1 MIWETLFRLEAKV
14 MTYDHI
20 RNMLKLQ
27 EQLRANSLPHV
38 RALQTL
44 TENQHHMMQ
53 RFYLPEVSGAI
64 SLLQQLDNTLSN
76 VMDRYHVQMREIH
89 RSFETVSNSWVDPEN
104 KLKSLYGF
112 VALKGIGHALNAMR
126 PFEAGLTEALRIDIG
141 DWRDDIKWPADAE
154 DDPILRTSFY
164 EEQGLNPNLTA
175 FPSSTFE
182 ELVISS
188 GIRASATHDSD
199 DDYLDYE
206 QEEPELE
213 TGFRR
218 TNDAHDVIQR
228 FETRLREFIDERM
241 KDQYGSDWIKRHISG
256 EMKKQWNEKQQKAKD
271 NGDIVWPLIAYSDFS
286 DYVEIIT
293 QKDNWEEMF
302 KEVFVRKT
310 SVQESFQRLF
320 PIRICTMHSRPIT
333 QDDELYLFVETKRV
347 LKAIGKF
354 EE

>member
-1 MIWETLFRLEAKV
+1 M
-14 MTYDHI
+14 
-20 RNMLKLQ
+20 Q
-27 EQLRANSLPHV
+27 
-38 RALQTL
+38 ALD
-44 TENQHHMMQ
+44 Q

-64 SLLQQLDNTLSN
+64 SLLQQLGNNTLSN
-76 VMDRYHVQMREIH
+76 VMDRYHVQMPEIH
-89 RSFETVSNSWVDPEN
+89 RSFETVSNSWVDTEN

-126 PFEAGLTEALRIDIG
+126 PFEASLTEALRIDLG

-199 DDYLDYE
+199 DVYLDYE
-206 QEEPELE
+206 QEEPELK

-228 FETRLREFIDERM
+228 FETLLREFIDERM
-241 KDQYGSDWIKRHISG
+241 KERYGSDWIKRRISG

-286 DYVEIIT
+286 DYVKIIT
-293 QKDNWEEMF
+293 QKNNWEEMF
-302 KEVFVRKT
+302 QEVFVRKT

-320 PIRICTMHSRPIT
+320 PIRICTMHSRLIT
-333 QDDELYLFVETKRV
+333 QDDELYLFVETKRI
-347 LKAIGKF
+347 LKAIGRGPLPRQNA
-354 EE
+354 